1 MIALLSIIYLIPF
14 FILSLLYSG
23 QFLIIFFGYFLNLI
37 VMLSQNS
44 SSSEQAL
51 NYFIIDNYVRAIA
64 AISVIFLTKSFKNLD
79 IKSLRLNKAISVSL
93 KKYAFNKRLILNL
106 IFVQLIF
113 IGYVLFVSPNLSILS
128 INRSTTISL
137 TIPGIRYVYPFFLA
151 LSPSLFASS
160 ILSIISFKKL
170 RFNSLHYILS
180 LTSLINVFLIG
191 QRGFLLMTLFTLFLT
206 SFIFSI
212 YELLKGKLNISEIRK
227 WLFIFLSFP
236 LIYNLRNLNKLDGNK
251 LFFLKMADLE
261 QLKAWDGA
269 IEVVKN
275 HVINTPPIFNNIFN
289 FLNHQSRIN
298 IGIPNSS
305 DIINEFLNLYGYFDN
320 GFGLNI
326 TIPMDLYV
334 SFKGSW
340 IWIAALFFYYIFVLY
355 RYIESSEYFLFRK
368 KSLSSYLL
376 ITCSFSLIF
385 SGLGGWPIALIFYL
399 QAHFLVFFQKVQK
412 TSN

>member
-170 RFNSLHYILS
+170 
-180 LTSLINVFLIG
+180 
-191 QRGFLLMTLFTLFLT
+191 
-206 SFIFSI
+206 
-212 YELLKGKLNISEIRK
+212 
-227 WLFIFLSFP
+227 
-236 LIYNLRNLNKLDGNK
+236 
-251 LFFLKMADLE
+251 
-261 QLKAWDGA
+261 
-269 IEVVKN
+269 
-275 HVINTPPIFNNIFN
+275 
-289 FLNHQSRIN
+289 
-298 IGIPNSS
+298 IGI
-305 DIINEFLNLYGYFDN
+305 
-320 GFGLNI
+320 
-326 TIPMDLYV
+326 
-334 SFKGSW
+334 
-340 IWIAALFFYYIFVLY
+340 
-355 RYIESSEYFLFRK
+355 
-368 KSLSSYLL
+368 
-376 ITCSFSLIF
+376 
-385 SGLGGWPIALIFYL
+385 
-399 QAHFLVFFQKVQK
+399 
-412 TSN
+412 